1 MKIIM
6 TIIYLL
12 LIAISVFLY
21 TISAIVISQEASLI
35 IAESTGSSAM
45 GTLTS
50 VLTGLLLIVGVGYF
64 AVRFVLARFTKL

>member
-1 MKIIM
+1 M
-6 TIIYLL
+6 
-12 LIAISVFLY
+12 SVFLY
-21 TISAIVISQEASLI
+21 TISAIVISQEASLF

-50 VLTGLLLIVGVGYF
+50 VLTGIILIVGVGYL

>member
-1 MKIIM
+1 MNIIM

-21 TISAIVISQEASLI
+21 TITAIVISQEASLI

>member
-1 MKIIM
+1 M

-21 TISAIVISQEASLI
+21 TISAIVISQEASLY
-35 IAESTGSSAM
+35 IAETTGNAM
-45 GTLTS
+45 LGTLTS
-50 VLTGLLLIVGVGYF
+50 VFTGIILIVGVGYA

>member
-1 MKIIM
+1 M

>member
-1 MKIIM
+1 MNIIM

>member
-1 MKIIM
+1 M

-12 LIAISVFLY
+12 LIAMGVFLY
-21 TISAIVISQEASLI
+21 TISAIVISQEASMF
-35 IAESTGSSAM
+35 IAESTGNATM

-50 VLTGLLLIVGVGYF
+50 VITGIVLIVGVGYL

>member
-1 MKIIM
+1 M

-21 TISAIVISQEASLI
+21 TISAIVISQEASLL
-35 IAESTGSSAM
+35 IAESTGSAAM

>member
-1 MKIIM
+1 M

-12 LIAISVFLY
+12 LTAMAVFLY
-21 TISAIVISQEASLI
+21 TISAIVISQEASLF
-35 IAESTGSSAM
+35 IAESTGSAMM

-50 VLTGLLLIVGVGYF
+50 MITGIVLIVGVGYF

>member
-1 MKIIM
+1 M

-21 TISAIVISQEASLI
+21 TISAIVISQEASLF
-35 IAESTGSSAM
+35 IAESTGNATL

-50 VLTGLLLIVGVGYF
+50 VCTGIILIVGVGYV

>member
-1 MKIIM
+1 M

-12 LIAISVFLY
+12 LIAMGVFLY
-21 TISAIVISQEASLI
+21 TISAIVISQEASLF
-35 IAESTGSSAM
+35 IAESTGSTTM

-50 VLTGLLLIVGVGYF
+50 MITGIVLIVGVGYL

>member
-1 MKIIM
+1 M

-12 LIAISVFLY
+12 LIAISVFIY
-21 TISAIVISQEASLI
+21 TISAIVISQEASLF
-35 IAESTGSSAM
+35 IAESTGSETM

-50 VLTGLLLIVGVGYF
+50 VLTGILLIVGVGYF

>member
-1 MKIIM
+1 M

-12 LIAISVFLY
+12 LIAMGVFLY
-21 TISAIVISQEASLI
+21 TISAIVISQEASLFS
-35 IAESTGSSAM
+35 AESTGSATM

-50 VLTGLLLIVGVGYF
+50 VITGIVLIVGVGYL